1 METTKYTK
9 LYAVP
14 VERIGEITWYEG
26 TAEWGEGSPKLSE
39 HAGFDLSS
47 VSVSLALGYDSS
59 CEINVIGARDT
70 DNNSKAVAI
79 QDADSLYM
87 ETLMREF
94 RYGRRFNVYQAI
106 GENTPDMLLFSG
118 FVFSAGSGVS
128 SSAQSLELGFKVTLA
143 SAAKLYDNSYIKNP
157 GYYFV
162 RSSNDTKYGPTRLS
176 TLIPRVAE
184 WKSTATVPETV
195 NTILQKQE
203 LIKGPTDI
211 ARIYQ
216 QLIDFFMQ
224 GDRNATT
231 SRNPHKIA
239 EMFDIGSAYQL
250 NAKINTQATAAAP
263 NNQQQTI
270 HPVLRN
276 SIISRVIQHLPGNSA
291 VAVFCHALSEFYLTV
306 APRVS
311 TELEKNMVIIPSS
324 GFGTYTN
331 ELTNSDVIG
340 YTRYEAQRA
349 PNSLV
354 NIWVYGNT
362 TLSTQSGTTS
372 SNWPLVALNGW
383 YDDKGQLKVELIDN
397 PLIKSK
403 GTVTKNK
410 DVTLGPIQTVQ
421 MPMWGLQGTGT
432 DAKTG
437 ENTLTA
443 QQKKLAAALATTMFA
458 SGGMVADNISMT
470 ISYDALEKVING
482 VGCVYKL
489 DTLLPGGQIGGIL
502 QRSLNRAVNSVLSRH
517 VCYGRLKQLSFQ
529 FSCNGTNLNTQV
541 QCTFDS
547 VLREPEYQSLVVKG
561 SLRPENMLLIPKKDT
576 SKKNEK

>member
-9 LYAVP
+9 LYAV
-14 VERIGEITWYEG
+14 
-26 TAEWGEGSPKLSE
+26 TADDSPPSS
-39 HAGFDLSS
+39 FDLSS

-70 DNNSKAVAI
+70 GNNSKVVAM

-94 RYGRRFNVYQAI
+94 RYGRRFHVYQSVSTS
-106 GENTPDMLLFSG
+106 NPPDMLLFSG

-162 RSSNDTKYGPTRLS
+162 RSSNDSKYGPTRLS
-176 TLIPRVAE
+176 TLIPLVAE
-184 WKSTATVPETV
+184 WKSTPTGNKDNKVPDTVDA
-195 NTILQKQE
+195 ILGNQE

-211 ARIYQ
+211 VRVYQ

-224 GDRNATT
+224 GERNATT
-231 SRNPHKIA
+231 SQNPHKIA
-239 EMFDIGSAYQL
+239 DMFDIDNAYQL
-250 NAKINTQATAAAP
+250 NATINTQATVAVTNKP
-263 NNQQQTI
+263 PQQTI
-270 HPVLRN
+270 HPVLR
-276 SIISRVIQHLPGNSA
+276 SIIVGRVIQNLPGNSA

-362 TLSTQSGTTS
+362 QSDTTS
-372 SNWPLVALNGW
+372 SNWPLVALKGGYN
-383 YDDKGQLKVELIDN
+383 DEGQLTVDLIDN
-397 PLIKSK
+397 PLDWAK
-403 GTVTKNK
+403 KNK
-410 DVTLGPIQTVQ
+410 GVALGPIQTVQ

-437 ENTLTA
+437 KNTLTE

-458 SGGMVADNISMT
+458 SSGMVADNISMT

-489 DTLLPGGQIGGIL
+489 DTLLPGGQVGSISARAARTASDRIANSL
-502 QRSLNRAVNSVLSRH
+502 LNRY

-547 VLREPEYQSLVVKG
+547 VLREPEYQDLVVKG
-561 SLRPENMLLIPKKDT
+561 SLKPENMLLIPKNDKAEGT
-576 SKKNEK
+576 K